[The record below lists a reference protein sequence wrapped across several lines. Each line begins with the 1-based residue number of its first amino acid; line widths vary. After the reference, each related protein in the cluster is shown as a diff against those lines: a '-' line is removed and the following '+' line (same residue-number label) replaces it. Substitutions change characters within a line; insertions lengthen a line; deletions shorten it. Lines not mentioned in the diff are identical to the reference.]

1 MMAAEEKIEMKKKI
15 LRNHEHGRMQQA
27 RSLLTS
33 ADVVPVWVIR
43 SQFLVDTS
51 LDKVNPLWNNELVVV
66 LEDIGI
72 GSDEA
77 GTRNVTDGDTLS
89 LVF

>member
-1 MMAAEEKIEMKKKI
+1 MEIPI
-15 LRNHEHGRMQQA
+15 LRIL
-27 RSLLTS
+27 STLTS
-33 ADVVPVWVIR
+33 ADVVPVRIIR

-51 LDKVNPLWNNELVVV
+51 LDKVNPLWDNELVIV
-66 LEDIGI
+66 LEDISI
-72 GSDEA
+72 SSDEL

>member
-1 MMAAEEKIEMKKKI
+1 MESSI
-15 LRNHEHGRMQQA
+15 LRIQLSR
-27 RSLLTS
+27 LTS
-33 ADVVPVWVIR
+33 ADVVPVRIIR

-51 LDKVNPLWNNELVVV
+51 LDKVNPLWDNELVIV
-66 LEDIGI
+66 LEDISI
-72 GSDEA
+72 SSDEL